1 MDTTKTKSRNKILKN
16 LMPNTNSSTIKV
28 QKRDGRLESLDINKI
43 HFVVEEACEGLTG
56 VSSSQIEM
64 NANIQFY
71 DGMTT
76 KDIQNVLV
84 RSANDLISL
93 ECPNYQYAAARLL
106 SYDVRKEA
114 HGQYEYVPLLKLILR
129 NIRLGVY
136 DKGILD
142 MYSKTEIKKFNTWIR
157 RDRDLKFTY
166 AGLRQIC
173 DKYLVQDRS
182 SGQLYETPQ
191 DMYMMIAATLFA
203 DYPSKSRMSYVKKYY
218 DAISQHKINIPTPV
232 MAGVR
237 TPIRQFASCVLVDSD
252 DTLPSIFSSD
262 MAIGLYVARRAGIG
276 INAGR
281 IRGINSKIRGGEVQH
296 TGVIPFLKKF
306 ESTVRC
312 CTQNGVRGGNATVH
326 FPIWHP
332 EIEDILVLKNNK
344 GTEDNRVRRMDY
356 SIQISKLFYE
366 RFMNEE
372 DITLISPH
380 MAPGLYEAFGTE
392 EFDELYL
399 KYEADKT
406 IPKKTVPAQDLFF
419 DLLKERA
426 ETGRIY
432 IMNLDHANSHSSFK
446 DKVSMSN
453 LCQEITLPTTPIQ
466 HVDDDQGEIALCIL
480 SAINVG
486 QLNDL
491 GELENL
497 CDLSVRALE
506 QIIDYQDYPV
516 KAAEVSTKKR
526 RSLGIGYIGLAHYLA
541 KNGVKYNEKGAWELV
556 DRLSEA
562 FQYYLLRASCD
573 LAEERGKCEGF
584 ERTKY
589 ADGLLPIDHYKK
601 EVDEI
606 VPHKQRMAWESLRKD
621 IAKYGLR
628 HSTLSAQMPSESSSV
643 VSNETNGIEPP
654 RAMLQI
660 KKSKKGPLKQIA
672 PGFPKLKNDYTL
684 LWDMPSNEGYIN
696 VVAMMQKYFDQA
708 ISGNWSYNPLQFDNN
723 EVPLSVMAQ
732 DMLTAYKYGWKT
744 SYYQNT
750 YDFKGEEE
758 DLQPAGIKSPVE
770 DEGEDVILEPE
781 NPTMVNGVNGAEKI
795 STTADDGECEAC
807 TI

>member
-1 MDTTKTKSRNKILKN
+1 MDTQKTQIKKEKYKN

-28 QKRDGRLESLDINKI
+28 QKRDGKLEILDINKI

-84 RSANDLISL
+84 RSANDLITL
-93 ECPNYQYAAARLL
+93 EAPNYQYAAARLL

-114 HGQYEYVPLLKLILR
+114 HGQYEYIPLLKLIVR

-142 MYSKTEIKKFNTWIR
+142 KYTKTDIKKFNTWIK

-182 SGQLYETPQ
+182 TGQLYETPQ

-203 DYPSKSRMSYVKKYY
+203 EYPAKTRMSYVKKYY

-237 TPIRQFASCVLVDSD
+237 TPIRQFASCVLVDTD
-252 DTLPSIFSSD
+252 DTLSSIFSSD

-281 IRGINSKIRGGEVQH
+281 IRGINSRIRGGEVQH
-296 TGVIPFLKKF
+296 TGVVPFLKKF
-306 ESTVRC
+306 EATVRC
-312 CTQNGVRGGNATVH
+312 CTQNGVRGGSATVH

-344 GTEDNRVRRMDY
+344 GTEDNRVRKLDY
-356 SIQISKLFYE
+356 SIQITKLFYE

-380 MAPGLYEAFGTE
+380 QAPGLYEAFGTE
-392 EFDELYL
+392 DFDDLYL
-399 KYEADKT
+399 KYEEDKT
-406 IPKKTVPAQDLFF
+406 IPKKTVPAQDLFG

-432 IMNLDHANSHSSFK
+432 IMNLDHCNSHSSFK

-466 HVDDDQGEIALCIL
+466 DIHDDQGEIALCIL

-486 QLNDL
+486 GLNDL
-491 GELENL
+491 GELESI
-497 CDLSVRALE
+497 CDLAVRALE

-541 KNGVKYNEKGAWELV
+541 KHGVKYSDPKAWDLV

-562 FQYYLLRASCD
+562 FQYHLLRASCNI
-573 LAEERGKCEGF
+573 AMEKGKCEAF
-584 ERTKY
+584 DRTKY

-601 EVDEI
+601 DVDKI

-621 IAKYGLR
+621 IAKHGLR

-654 RAMLQI
+654 RALLSI

-684 LWDMPSNEGYIN
+684 LWDMPDNTGYIN

-708 ISGNWSYNPLQFDNN
+708 ISGNWSYNPTHFENN
-723 EVPLSVMAQ
+723 EVPLSVMAN
-732 DMLTAYKYGWKT
+732 DMLTAYKLGWKT

-750 YDFKGEEE
+750 YDFKGDDE
-758 DLQPAGIKSPVE
+758 DVQPAGLSATM
-770 DEGEDVILEPE
+770 DTDDGEDVELPQDLINTDIIE
-781 NPTMVNGVNGAEKI
+781 G
-795 STTADDGECEAC
+795 DDCDAC